1 MEFSIKIESPEKMR
15 CGCVVVGVYQS
26 GKLSRSAKILDQAVE
41 QAISD
46 AIHRGDMQ
54 GKLGTTLLLQKLSGA
69 LAERIL
75 LVGCGK
81 EDEVDAKNYLV
92 AVTAAIKHLNGTGAT
107 DTTLYLA
114 ELDVA
119 EQTLAWKIR
128 QATIA
133 IQDTIY
139 KFDHLKSKPEDSPQ
153 ALRRITYALPDRNE
167 LAAAKSALAQ
177 GLAIAEGMALA
188 KNLGNLPGNICTP
201 TYLASEAKKIAK
213 THQLAIEVLEKSA
226 MEKLGMNT
234 LLSVSR
240 GSREPPKFII
250 VHYQGG
256 TKKENPIVLVGK
268 GITFDSGGI
277 SLKPGAEMDEMKY
290 DMSGAASVLGT
301 LKAVALLKLPVNLT
315 VVIPASENL
324 PDGAASKPG
333 DIVTSMSGQT
343 VEILNTDAEGRL
355 VLCDALTYVER
366 FNPECVI
373 DVATLTGACVI
384 ALGHVTSGL
393 LANHD
398 GLAHELLEAGKVS
411 RDRAWQ
417 LPLWDDYQEQLK
429 SNFAD
434 MANIGGRAA
443 GSITAACF
451 LARFTKK
458 YRWAHLDIA
467 GTAWRSGKEKGSTG
481 RPVPLLTH
489 FLIERANRTPKA
501 MAAMVK
507 SKVTTKGTL
516 IAKPRKK

>member
-1 MEFSIKIESPEKMR
+1 
-15 CGCVVVGVYQS
+15 
-26 GKLSRSAKILDQAVE
+26 
-41 QAISD
+41 
-46 AIHRGDMQ
+46 
-54 GKLGTTLLLQKLSGA
+54 
-69 LAERIL
+69 
-75 LVGCGK
+75 
-81 EDEVDAKNYLV
+81 
-92 AVTAAIKHLNGTGAT
+92 
-107 DTTLYLA
+107 
-114 ELDVA
+114 
-119 EQTLAWKIR
+119 
-128 QATIA
+128 
-133 IQDTIY
+133 
-139 KFDHLKSKPEDSPQ
+139 
-153 ALRRITYALPDRNE
+153 
-167 LAAAKSALAQ
+167 
-177 GLAIAEGMALA
+177 
-188 KNLGNLPGNICTP
+188 
-201 TYLASEAKKIAK
+201 
-213 THQLAIEVLEKSA
+213 VLEKSA